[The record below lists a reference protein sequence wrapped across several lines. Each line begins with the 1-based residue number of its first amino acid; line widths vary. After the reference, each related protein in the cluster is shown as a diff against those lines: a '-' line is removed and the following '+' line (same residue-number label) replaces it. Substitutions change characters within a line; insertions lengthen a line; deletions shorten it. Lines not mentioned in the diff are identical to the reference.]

1 MGALA
6 ATTSL
11 LLFLNLTAAARQ
23 HHHYATNNSLDT
35 SLAEEQ
41 ASNYNR
47 CCGSGSKL
55 DPFSAALWI
64 RICSLNPDLHILNWE
79 NILRM
84 ILFS

>member
-55 DPFSAALWI
+55 DP
-64 RICSLNPDLHILNWE
+64 
-79 NILRM
+79 
-84 ILFS
+84 